1 MAIGLG
7 AGLLA
12 MTTATH
18 AATPM
23 TLPFGD
29 IGFGTGA
36 AIELPV
42 PPAPQVARPDV
53 ARMRLIIKTPPRGCN
68 EGLIRRP
75 VGERRRV
82 EAQPALTP
90 FPLG

>member
-1 MAIGLG
+1 M
-7 AGLLA
+7 LA

-23 TLPFGD
+23 TLHFGD
-29 IGFGTGA
+29 MVFGTGA
-36 AIELPV
+36 AIELPM
-42 PPAPQVARPDV
+42 PPAPKVTRPDV
-53 ARMRLIIKTPPRGCN
+53 ARMRLIIKAPPRGCN
-68 EGLIRRP
+68 ERVIRRP